1 MRILSLTLL
10 GISILSGCASGGGA
24 GASHPTY
31 TASDF
36 QTAEY
41 YAQPGLNLVKAASM
55 YANTANCPAIGGS
68 NCRPYGGNGQ
78 KIAVADSGI
87 NPTEASTGSSISI
100 DSINSYNYINNV
112 SGSFSDPN
120 GHGTH
125 VSGIIAAPKNDLGM
139 HGIAPDVQL
148 LNLRI
153 ADASGN
159 ISLSDAQWAN
169 LSTRSLDAGAY
180 ISNNFGGLLR

>member
-68 NCRPYGGNGQ
+68 NCRPYGGNSQ
-78 KIAVADSGI
+78 K
-87 NPTEASTGSSISI
+87 
-100 DSINSYNYINNV
+100 
-112 SGSFSDPN
+112 
-120 GHGTH
+120 
-125 VSGIIAAPKNDLGM
+125 L
-139 HGIAPDVQL
+139 QL
-148 LNLRI
+148 QIQALTPQR
-153 ADASGN
+153 
-159 ISLSDAQWAN
+159 
-169 LSTRSLDAGAY
+169 R
-180 ISNNFGGLLR
+180 LLVHLFQ